1 MTQRVNLSVGVCR
14 ASGVFVFLAAACLLM
29 ATLLYIFPHPDDE
42 CFGPAPALARQRAQG
57 HDVHVLTLTR
67 GEATQQRH
75 RLGLSK
81 EEMGATRFGEM
92 QNVAAALNLSSLK
105 VLDLPDGELANL
117 SPLTVEDAIRPHL
130 VRIQPDVV
138 VTYAVHGVSG
148 HPDHLVTHAVVKR
161 VVCEAVANNGIP
173 VQRLAFF
180 TLSEDAPDR
189 PDHLRSSPD
198 DAIDCVVPVED
209 KDLDTA
215 RAALHCY
222 ETYMPVIE
230 EHRPLESVRNGVC
243 FECFREAPTP
253 RLTDLTAHLPA
264 HVPLGS
270 S

>member
-1 MTQRVNLSVGVCR
+1 VNLSVGVRR
-14 ASGVFVFLAAACLLM
+14 ASGVLLLLAAVCLLM

-92 QNVAAALNLSSLK
+92 QNVAAALDLSSLN

-117 SPLTVEDAIRPHL
+117 SPLIVEDAIRPHL
-130 VRIQPDVV
+130 VRLRPDVV
-138 VTYAVHGVSG
+138 ATYAVHGVSG
-148 HPDHLVTHAVVKR
+148 HPDHLVTHAAVKR
-161 VVCEAVANNGIP
+161 VVCEAVANSDVPI
-173 VQRLAFF
+173 QRLAFF
-180 TLSEDAPDR
+180 TLPDDAPNR
-189 PDHLRSSPD
+189 PEHLQTSSD

-209 KDLDTA
+209 ADLDTA
-215 RAALHCY
+215 RTALHCY

-264 HVPLGS
+264 RVPLGS

>member
-1 MTQRVNLSVGVCR
+1 
-14 ASGVFVFLAAACLLM
+14 M
-29 ATLLYIFPHPDDE
+29 ATLLYVFPHPDDE
-42 CFGPAPALARQRAQG
+42 SFGPAPALARQRAQG

-81 EEMGATRFGEM
+81 EEMGAVRFGEM
-92 QNVAAALNLSSLK
+92 QRVAQALDLSSLN

-117 SPLTVEDAIRPHL
+117 SPLDIEEVVMQHL
-130 VRIQPDVV
+130 VRLQPDVV

-161 VVCEAVANNGIP
+161 VVCSAVSTNEVP
-173 VQRLAFF
+173 VRRLAFF
-180 TLSEDAPDR
+180 TLRDDDTPR
-189 PDHLRSSPD
+189 PDHLQPSPD
-198 DAIDCVVPVED
+198 DAIDCVVPMDE
-209 KDLDTA
+209 KAFSTA
-215 RAALHCY
+215 QAALQCY
-222 ETYMPVIE
+222 ETYAPVIE
-230 EHRPLESVRNGVC
+230 EHRPLETVRTGVC

-264 HVPLGS
+264 QLPLGS